1 MPTLILLNP
10 QVHHAPERVIINQ
23 KVHYFL
29 HLGLSY
35 FYSIKEMSCIT
46 ADHLQ
51 WTIYGKTKS
60 RVYMSIKKL
69 AQIFPGF
76 LIPR

>member
-1 MPTLILLNP
+1 M
-10 QVHHAPERVIINQ
+10 NQ
-23 KVHYFL
+23 KLRYFHDL
-29 HLGLSY
+29 SLSY
-35 FYSIKEMSCIT
+35 FYRIEAMSWIT
-46 ADHLQ
+46 ADYLE